1 VNGHTPA
8 PTIDELLDR
17 AVQAINRGDRA
28 TANALAGRVLEVD
41 DNNFDAEELLA
52 TPAGGGAI
60 RRLTI
65 MFADLVDSTALST
78 RIEPETYRTVVGRYR
93 DEVLRTVNR
102 YDGHIGSTKGDG
114 LLAVFGHPTPHED
127 DVGRAVRAGLDI
139 TSEVAALSQRVR
151 RRFGFDIDVRVGIH
165 RGLVY
170 LDTDQDDV
178 YGLGANLAARICSLA
193 QPGTV
198 AVSDAVA
205 RLVRD
210 SFHLEAREPQAV
222 KGVDGL
228 VNHYRAVAELDPT
241 RHALGPLVGRQREV
255 DYLHDAWSQA
265 VTGTLTNPGVAF
277 LGEGGIGKSRL
288 AAAAIEMA
296 VGSHAVVL
304 ELFGSPF
311 HTDTGLRPIRKLL
324 ERRCGIGSTSDPV
337 ERLTKLEAEIAQ
349 RGLDPETIVPM
360 LAPVLAIRPEAGY
373 RPALVEGSKL
383 HSQIATA
390 VYNYLLACMGNAA
403 ALVVIEDL
411 HWFDPDTIEVVHQ
424 LLRADTGRLLVVV
437 TGREHAALPDSVRI
451 FDLQPLTDEEADE
464 LILALDPEMTSDA
477 RGEVRHRCDGIPLY
491 IEEVMAKVLEQQ
503 ADSELTQVPDTLYE
517 ALLARLPSD
526 RNTVLVAQ
534 AAAVI
539 GGVVDR
545 GLLQS
550 VVDLAHDELDRA
562 IEELTDS
569 GVLQPVRKD
578 LWRFRHEL
586 LREVTTELVP
596 PSLRGR
602 LHGRIGDVLAAASAT
617 GNPEWRLLAHHYEKA
632 ERYHDAASA
641 YENASAVA
649 RQRGALNEARGYLTR
664 ALENI
669 QRSAPSPE
677 RDQHEI
683 AIRLQCGFL
692 TTVAMGHAS
701 AEAAAEFER
710 CLQLIGSEVGPQLY
724 ATLGALWSY
733 YTARGDLQRATQ
745 LGESIRSRLAD
756 MPEWNRAVNTLLFG
770 GLAWFQ
776 GDFRRARAL
785 TEAAATMAGDVG
797 EPRVEDSWFLP
808 NEPFATIYTYLA
820 MSRFMEG
827 DLAGA
832 EAAFGQTRRRC
843 EMLTFP
849 HGMFSLAY
857 GKSLEIWMRIEAGEL
872 DRAAEL
878 AAELADLGKQHGF
891 DEWVMVAATQDATVR
906 SVAALANDK
915 SHPAMLQALI
925 ETMTV
930 VVQTWRAYDLKV
942 FLMCYDAVLAR
953 LLSAAGQQD
962 AARDRVRIALEMA
975 DETGMHFYDSELLRI
990 RAHISDDPEA
1000 CHSGLRDAVALAREQ
1015 GAAIFELR
1023 AAADDFE
1030 LVGESARAVLAD
1042 AVGRFPPEQSWPE
1055 LTRAR
1060 ALLG

>member
-1 VNGHTPA
+1 VNGNTPA

-41 DNNFDAEELLA
+41 DNNLDAEELLA

-78 RIEPETYRTVVGRYR
+78 RTEPETYRTVVGRYR

-139 TSEVAALSQRVR
+139 TSEVAALSEQVR

-210 SFHLEAREPQAV
+210 SFQLEAREPQAV

-228 VNHYRAVAELDPT
+228 VGHYRAVAELDPT

-265 VTGTLTNPGVAF
+265 VTGALRNPGVVF
-277 LGEGGIGKSRL
+277 VGEGGIGKSRL

-296 VGSHAVVL
+296 VASHAVVL

-337 ERLTKLEAEIAQ
+337 ERLAKLEAEIAQ
-349 RGLDPETIVPM
+349 LELDPTDMVPL
-360 LAPVLAIRPEAGY
+360 LAPVLAIRPEAGF

-390 VYNYLLACMGNAA
+390 VYNYLLACVGNGA

-411 HWFDPDTIEVVHQ
+411 HWFDPDTIEVVNQ
-424 LLRADTGRLLVVV
+424 LLRADTGRLLIVV
-437 TGREHAALPDSVRI
+437 TGREHAALPDNVRI
-451 FDLQPLTDEEADE
+451 FDLQPLTDEQADE
-464 LILALDPEMTSDA
+464 LILALDPAMTSDA

-491 IEEVMAKVLEQQ
+491 IEEVMVKVLEQQ
-503 ADSELTQVPDTLYE
+503 ADSAAAQVPDTLYE
-517 ALLARLPSD
+517 ALLARLPS
-526 RNTVLVAQ
+526 NKTTVLVAQ

-539 GGVVDR
+539 GSVVDR
-545 GLLQS
+545 GLLES
-550 VVDLAHDELDRA
+550 VVDLTPDDLDRA
-562 IEELTDS
+562 IDELTDS
-569 GVLQPVRKD
+569 GVLQPVRTD
-578 LWRFRHEL
+578 VWRFRHEL

-596 PSLRGR
+596 PSLRGK
-602 LHGRIGDVLAAASAT
+602 LHGRIGDVLAAASTT
-617 GNPEWRLLAHHYEKA
+617 GNPEWRLVAHHYEKA
-632 ERYHDAASA
+632 ARYDDAASA
-641 YENASAVA
+641 YEQACGVA
-649 RQRGALNEARGYLTR
+649 RHRGALNEARSYLAR

-669 QRSAPSPE
+669 ERSTPGPA

-683 AIRLQCGFL
+683 AVRLQSGFL
-692 TTVAMGHAS
+692 ASVAMGHAS

-710 CLQLIGSEVGPQLY
+710 CLELIGENVSPQLY

-770 GLAWFQ
+770 GLAWFR
-776 GDFRRARAL
+776 GDFPHARAL
-785 TEAAATMAGDVG
+785 TEMAATMAGDVG

-857 GKSLEIWMRIEAGEL
+857 GKSLEIWMRIEAGQL
-872 DRAAEL
+872 DHAAERV
-878 AAELADLGKQHGF
+878 AELADLGKQHGF

-906 SVAALANDK
+906 SVAALTNDK
-915 SHPAMLQALI
+915 PDPAMLRALI
-925 ETMTV
+925 ETMTAV
-930 VVQTWRAYDLKV
+930 VHTWRAYDLKV

-953 LLSAAGQQD
+953 LLTAAGQQD
-962 AARDRVRIALEMA
+962 AARDRLRIALELA
-975 DETGMHFYDSELLRI
+975 NETGMHFYDSELLRVQ
-990 RAHISDDPEA
+990 AHTSDDAEV
-1000 CHSGLRDAVALAREQ
+1000 CHPGLRDAIALARRQ
-1015 GAAIFELR
+1015 GAVIFELR

-1030 LVGESARAVLAD
+1030 LVGESARAALAD

-1060 ALLG
+1060 ALLE

>member
-1 VNGHTPA
+1 MNGHTPA

-41 DNNFDAEELLA
+41 DNNLDAEELLA
-52 TPAGGGAI
+52 TPAGGGTI

-93 DEVLRTVNR
+93 DEVLRNVNR

-139 TSEVAALSQRVR
+139 TNDVAALSERVR

-170 LDTDQDDV
+170 LDTEQDDV

-210 SFHLEAREPQAV
+210 SFQLEAREPQAV

-228 VNHYRAVAELDPT
+228 VGHYRAVAELDPT

-255 DYLHDAWSQA
+255 DYLRDAWSQA
-265 VTGTLTNPGVAF
+265 VVGTLRNPGVVF
-277 LGEGGIGKSRL
+277 VGEGGIGKSRL

-296 VGSHAVVL
+296 VASHAVVL
-304 ELFGSPF
+304 EMFGSPF
-311 HTDTGLRPIRKLL
+311 HTDTGLRPVRKLL
-324 ERRCGIGSTSDPV
+324 ERRCGIDATSDPAQ
-337 ERLTKLEAEIAQ
+337 RLAKLEAEITHV
-349 RGLDPETIVPM
+349 GLDPTAMVPM

-390 VYNYLLACMGNAA
+390 VYNYLLACMGNGA
-403 ALVVIEDL
+403 ALMVIEDL

-424 LLRADTGRLLVVV
+424 LIGADTGRLLVVV
-437 TGREHAALPDSVRI
+437 TGREHVAWPDNVRI
-451 FDLQPLTDEEADE
+451 FDLRPLTDEQADE
-464 LILALDPEMTSDA
+464 LILALDPAMTSHA
-477 RGEVRHRCDGIPLY
+477 RDEVRHRCDGIPLY
-491 IEEVMAKVLEQQ
+491 IEEVMAKILEQQ
-503 ADSELTQVPDTLYE
+503 VDSEVTQVPDTLYE
-517 ALLARLPSD
+517 ALLARLPSN
-526 RNTVLVAQ
+526 RNAVLVAQ
-534 AAAVI
+534 AAAIV

-545 GLLQS
+545 GLLLS
-550 VVDLAHDELDRA
+550 IVDLAQDDLDQA
-562 IEELTDS
+562 IGELTVS
-569 GVLQPVRKD
+569 GVLQPVRND
-578 LWRFRHEL
+578 VWRFRHEL

-602 LHGRIGDVLAAASAT
+602 LHGRVGDVLAAASTT
-617 GNPEWRLLAHHYEKA
+617 GNPEWRLVAHHYEEAK
-632 ERYHDAASA
+632 RYDAAASA
-641 YENASAVA
+641 YEHASAVA
-649 RQRGALNEARGYLTR
+649 RQRGALGEARSYLAR
-664 ALENI
+664 AVENI
-669 QRSAPSPE
+669 ERSAPGPE
-677 RDQHEI
+677 RDEHEI
-683 AIRLQCGFL
+683 ALRLQRGFL
-692 TTVAMGHAS
+692 ASVALGHAS
-701 AEAAAEFER
+701 AEAAADFEH
-710 CLQLIGSEVGPQLY
+710 CLRLIGTRVSPQLY
-724 ATLGALWSY
+724 ATLSALWSY
-733 YTARGDLQRATQ
+733 YTARGELRRATK
-745 LGESIRSRLAD
+745 LAESLRSRLAD
-756 MPEWNRAVNTLLFG
+756 MPPWARAVNKLLFG
-770 GLAWFQ
+770 GLAWFR
-776 GDFRRARAL
+776 GDFADARAL
-785 TEAAATMAGDVG
+785 NEASATMAGEMG
-797 EPRVEDSWFLP
+797 EPRVEDAWFLP

-820 MSRFMEG
+820 VSRFMEG

-843 EMLTFP
+843 EILSFP

-857 GKSLEIWMRIEAGEL
+857 GKSLETWLRIEAGQL

-878 AAELADLGKQHGF
+878 VAELAELGKQHGF
-891 DEWVMVAATQDATVR
+891 DEWMMVAATQDATVR
-906 SVAALANDK
+906 SVAALASDEPD
-915 SHPAMLQALI
+915 PAMLQALI
-925 ETMTV
+925 ETMTA

-953 LLSAAGQQD
+953 LLSAAGRQD
-962 AARDRVRIALEMA
+962 AARDRVRIALELA
-975 DETGMHFYDSELLRI
+975 DETEMHFYDSELLRVQ
-990 RAHISDDPEA
+990 AHTSDDPQV
-1000 CHSGLRDAVALAREQ
+1000 CHSGLREAVELARVQ
-1015 GAAIFELR
+1015 GAVIFELR

-1030 LVGESARAVLAD
+1030 LVGESARAALAD

>member
-1 VNGHTPA
+1 MNGNTPA

-41 DNNFDAEELLA
+41 DNNLDAEELLA

-78 RIEPETYRTVVGRYR
+78 RTEPETYRTVVGRYR

-139 TSEVAALSQRVR
+139 TSEVAALSEQVR

-210 SFHLEAREPQAV
+210 SFQLEAREPQAV

-228 VNHYRAVAELDPT
+228 VGHYRAVAELDPT

-265 VTGTLTNPGVAF
+265 VTGALRNPGVVF
-277 LGEGGIGKSRL
+277 VGEGGIGKSRL

-296 VGSHAVVL
+296 VASHAVVL

-337 ERLTKLEAEIAQ
+337 ERLAKLEAEIAQ
-349 RGLDPETIVPM
+349 LELDPTDMVPL
-360 LAPVLAIRPEAGY
+360 LAPVLAIRPEAGF

-390 VYNYLLACMGNAA
+390 VYNYLLACVGNGA

-411 HWFDPDTIEVVHQ
+411 HWFDPDTIEVVNQ
-424 LLRADTGRLLVVV
+424 LLRADTGRLLIVV
-437 TGREHAALPDSVRI
+437 TGREHAALPDNVRI
-451 FDLQPLTDEEADE
+451 FDLQPLTDEQADE
-464 LILALDPEMTSDA
+464 LILALDPAMTSDA

-491 IEEVMAKVLEQQ
+491 IEEVMVKVLEHQ
-503 ADSELTQVPDTLYE
+503 ADSAAAQVPDTLYE
-517 ALLARLPSD
+517 ALLARLPS
-526 RNTVLVAQ
+526 NKTTVLVAQ

-539 GGVVDR
+539 GSVVDR
-545 GLLQS
+545 GLLES
-550 VVDLAHDELDRA
+550 VVDLTPDDLDRA
-562 IEELTDS
+562 IDELTDS
-569 GVLQPVRKD
+569 GVLQPVRTD
-578 LWRFRHEL
+578 VWRFRHEL

-596 PSLRGR
+596 PSLRGK
-602 LHGRIGDVLAAASAT
+602 LHGRIGDVLAAASTT
-617 GNPEWRLLAHHYEKA
+617 GNPEWRLVAHHYEKA
-632 ERYHDAASA
+632 ARYDDAASA
-641 YENASAVA
+641 YEQACGVA
-649 RQRGALNEARGYLTR
+649 RHRGALNEARSYLAR

-669 QRSAPSPE
+669 ERSTPGPA

-683 AIRLQCGFL
+683 AVRLQSGFL
-692 TTVAMGHAS
+692 ASVAMGHAS
-701 AEAAAEFER
+701 AGAAAEFER
-710 CLQLIGSEVGPQLY
+710 CLELIGENVSPQLY

-770 GLAWFQ
+770 GLAWFR
-776 GDFRRARAL
+776 GDFPHARAL
-785 TEAAATMAGDVG
+785 TEMAATMAGDVG

-857 GKSLEIWMRIEAGEL
+857 GKSLEIWMRIEADQL
-872 DRAAEL
+872 DHAAERV
-878 AAELADLGKQHGF
+878 AELADLGKQHGF
-891 DEWVMVAATQDATVR
+891 DEWV
-906 SVAALANDK
+906 
-915 SHPAMLQALI
+915 
-925 ETMTV
+925 
-930 VVQTWRAYDLKV
+930 
-942 FLMCYDAVLAR
+942 
-953 LLSAAGQQD
+953 
-962 AARDRVRIALEMA
+962 
-975 DETGMHFYDSELLRI
+975 
-990 RAHISDDPEA
+990 
-1000 CHSGLRDAVALAREQ
+1000 
-1015 GAAIFELR
+1015 
-1023 AAADDFE
+1023 
-1030 LVGESARAVLAD
+1030 
-1042 AVGRFPPEQSWPE
+1042 
-1055 LTRAR
+1055 
-1060 ALLG
+1060 